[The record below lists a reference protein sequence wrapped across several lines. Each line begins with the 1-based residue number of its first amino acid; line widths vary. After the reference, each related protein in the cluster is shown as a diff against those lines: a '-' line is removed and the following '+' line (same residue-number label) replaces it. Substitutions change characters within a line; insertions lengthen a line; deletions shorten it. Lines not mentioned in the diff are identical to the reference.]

1 MIHSSMARSAL
12 ETFAA
17 GIALEWSKFGIRA
30 VCVSCGLIDTEG
42 VRAYGGEE
50 LLDEWAEAVPM
61 KRAGLAEEVGATIA
75 FLASSGGG
83 YVTGTTVVV
92 DGGVDAW
99 GLGIPPPAVEPR

>member
-1 MIHSSMARSAL
+1 
-12 ETFAA
+12 
-17 GIALEWSKFGIRA
+17 

-42 VRAYGGEE
+42 VRAYGDQV
-50 LLDEWAEAVPM
+50 LLDEWAAAVPM

-83 YVTGTTVVV
+83 YITGSTVVV

-99 GLGIPPPAVEPR
+99 GLGIAPPAIEPR